1 MERWKTSLSNKP
13 SLLKEIK
20 MVYEG
25 LTRFDFA
32 LIIAVIIMIG
42 LLGYVLFRYNKL
54 EKELKSKEENQQ
66 NDDKEQ

>member
-1 MERWKTSLSNKP
+1 M
-13 SLLKEIK
+13 I
-20 MVYEG
+20 YEA

-32 LIIAVIIMIG
+32 LIIAVVIMIG